1 MSNIYLDCSNQYFD
15 HLTKIKKKQDSPLK
29 NARKIIAL
37 TTQSLQELKA
47 LVLKHQF
54 ANQKEE
60 IHFFK
65 ILKPKIFSQLIY
77 YARVKQVET
86 TLPYFSYPEEK
97 ERYLRNKLRIIS
109 RFFQRNT
116 DFYRYMNN
124 ELSHMDDKYFVRGHL
139 NCHLFDEAFLSM
151 TDQFFSTCYDHKAS
165 YLLAYDKLT
174 MYLNNKIKNINRP
187 DEDIFVEN
195 KATPLLQWTGTKIA
209 LVELIYALQASGCIN
224 NGNASIKEVKEMFEK
239 VIEID
244 LTDYYR
250 LFLEIK
256 ARKSTT
262 KFMDK
267 LSEDL
272 NRKIETQ
279 NQ

>member
-1 MSNIYLDCSNQYFD
+1 MRNIYCDFCDQYFD

-77 YARVKQVET
+77 YAKVKQVES
-86 TLPYFSYPEEK
+86 TLPYFSCLEEK

-139 NCHLFDEAFLSM
+139 NCHLFEDSFLPM
-151 TDQFFSTCYDHKAS
+151 TDQFFSTCYDLKAS

-174 MYLNNKIKNINRP
+174 MYLKNKIKNIHEQ
-187 DEDIFVEN
+187 EDDSFIVN
-195 KATPLLQWTGTKIA
+195 NTPPLMQWTGTKIA

-224 NGNASIKEVKEMFEK
+224 NGNVSIKEVKEMFER

-256 ARKSTT
+256 ARNSTT
-262 KFMDK
+262 KFIDK
-267 LSEDL
+267 LCEDL

>member
-15 HLTKIKKKQDSPLK
+15 HLAKIKKEEDSPLK

-77 YARVKQVET
+77 YAKVKQVET

-139 NCHLFDEAFLSM
+139 NCHLFDDSFLSM

-174 MYLNNKIKNINRP
+174 MYLNNKVKNINRP

-195 KATPLLQWTGTKIA
+195 KPTPLLQWTGTKIA

-256 ARKSTT
+256 ARNNTT
-262 KFMDK
+262 KFIDK
-267 LSEDL
+267 LCEDL